1 MGRRVTVIAW
11 EPNWKSRWAEQTI

>member
-1 MGRRVTVIAW
+1 MGRRVTVIAL